1 MSNEIETVI
10 KTTDGLTVTA
20 SEWDEGGVWVHLA
33 HRHGS
38 IHGALTRAE
47 AQQLLAG
54 LEAILA
60 KGAV

>member
-10 KTTDGLTVTA
+10 KTTDGLTIRA
-20 SEWDEGGVWVHLA
+20 SEWDDGGAWISLS

-38 IHGALTRAE
+38 IHGTLTRVE